1 MALKGFLSVVALGL
15 LIPFLYERS
24 AVLSFFY
31 TNAPARLHRT
41 NSLGKYEI
49 KFEDH
54 MRSCEDVLLI
64 EEHHLAIIA
73 CDAGRE
79 RWNTV
84 MGVFREGEVANAD
97 LWAYDYENT
106 AKPDAESLTRI
117 KLADFASARDFHTLG
132 LAYHQET
139 STLYVTNHAK
149 AGPRIEIFKF
159 EVESLTAKHI
169 RTIEHPLIYA
179 PNAIALISD
188 KEFYVTNAHYFT
200 RAQSKILNILET
212 YLSLPLGPVVHVN
225 LEQPEVQATVV
236 ARVPFANG
244 IEVLNSST
252 VAVAST
258 SMAVVYL
265 FNTPDK
271 LTFEKPSKIHVPF
284 LPDNLS
290 WANGKLLIA
299 GHPFA
304 PACTKFAQTR
314 HICNY
319 PSELEAATPE
329 MKEYCAKG
337 EATSGVAEWSEEG
350 GLKHLYSSTEYPTST
365 TAVRDAKRGVGI
377 ITGLYANG
385 ILVWRENE

>member
-1 MALKGFLSVVALGL
+1 MALKGFFGVVALGL

-31 TNAPARLHRT
+31 KNTPARLHRT

-49 KFEDH
+49 KFEDR
-54 MRSCEDVLLI
+54 MRSCEDVFLL

-84 MGVFREGEVANAD
+84 MGVFLEGEVTNAD
-97 LWAYDYENT
+97 LWAYDYES
-106 AKPDAESLTRI
+106 ASKPDAESLTRI
-117 KLADFASARDFHTLG
+117 KLTDFASAQDFHTLG
-132 LAYHQET
+132 LAFHKET

-149 AGPRIEIFKF
+149 AGPRIELFKLDIASF
-159 EVESLTAKHI
+159 TAKHI
-169 RTIEHPLIYA
+169 RTIEHPLIHA

-188 KEFYVTNAHYFT
+188 KELYVTNAHYFT
-200 RAQSKILNILET
+200 RAQSKFLSLLET
-212 YLSLPLGPVVHVN
+212 YLSLPLGPVVHVS
-225 LEQPEVQATVV
+225 LQHPEVKATVV

-252 VAVAST
+252 VAVSST
-258 SMAVVYL
+258 SSGTVFL

-271 LTFEKPSKIHVPF
+271 LTFENPTKIRVPF

-299 GHPFA
+299 GHPFV
-304 PACTKFAQTR
+304 PACNKFAETR
-314 HICNY
+314 HICND
-319 PSELEAATPE
+319 PSELEAASPE

-337 EATSGVAEWSEEG
+337 EATSAVAEWSEEG
-350 GLKHLYSSTEYPTST
+350 GLKYLYSSTEYPTST
-365 TAVRDAKRGVGI
+365 TAVKDAKRGVGI

-385 ILVWRENE
+385 ILVWREKE

>member
-1 MALKGFLSVVALGL
+1 MALKGFFGVVALGL

-24 AVLSFFY
+24 TVLSFFY
-31 TNAPARLHRT
+31 TNTPARLHRT

-49 KFEDH
+49 KFEDR
-54 MRSCEDVLLI
+54 MRSCEDVFLL

-84 MGVFREGEVANAD
+84 MGVFLGGEVANAD
-97 LWAYDYENT
+97 LWAYDYEN
-106 AKPDAESLTRI
+106 AVKPDAESLTRI
-117 KLADFASARDFHTLG
+117 KPTDFASAQDFHTLG

-139 STLYVTNHAK
+139 STLFVTNHAK
-149 AGPRIEIFKF
+149 AGPRIELFKLDIA
-159 EVESLTAKHI
+159 SLTAKHI

-179 PNAIALISD
+179 PNAIALISE

-200 RAQSKILNILET
+200 RAQSKFLSLLET
-212 YLSLPLGPVVHVN
+212 YLSLPLGPIVHVSI
-225 LEQPEVQATVV
+225 EQPEVEATVV

-244 IEVLNSST
+244 IEILNSST
-252 VAVAST
+252 VAVSST
-258 SMAVVYL
+258 SSATVFL

-271 LTFEKPSKIHVPF
+271 LTFENPTKIRVPF

-299 GHPFA
+299 GHPFV
-304 PACTKFAQTR
+304 PACNKFAETR
-314 HICNY
+314 HICND
-319 PSELEAATPE
+319 PSELESASPE

-337 EATSGVAEWSEEG
+337 KATSGVAEWSEEG
-350 GLKHLYSSTEYPTST
+350 GLKHLYSSTEYPTSA

-385 ILVWRENE
+385 ILVWREKE

>member
-1 MALKGFLSVVALGL
+1 MALKGFFGVVALGL

-24 AVLSFFY
+24 TVLSFFY
-31 TNAPARLHRT
+31 TNTPARLHRT

-49 KFEDH
+49 KFEDR
-54 MRSCEDVLLI
+54 MRSCEDVFLL
-64 EEHHLAIIA
+64 EEHHIAIIA

-84 MGVFREGEVANAD
+84 MGVFLGGDVANAD
-97 LWAYDYENT
+97 IWAYDYENA

-117 KLADFASARDFHTLG
+117 KLTDFASAQDFHTLG

-139 STLYVTNHAK
+139 STLFVTNHAK
-149 AGPRIEIFKF
+149 AGPRIELFKLDIA
-159 EVESLTAKHI
+159 SLTAKHT

-179 PNAIALISD
+179 PNAIALISE

-200 RAQSKILNILET
+200 RAQSKFLSLLET
-212 YLSLPLGPVVHVN
+212 YLSLPLGPIVHVSI
-225 LEQPEVQATVV
+225 EQPEVEATVV

-244 IEVLNSST
+244 IEILNSST
-252 VAVAST
+252 VAVSST
-258 SMAVVYL
+258 SSA
-265 FNTPDK
+265 
-271 LTFEKPSKIHVPF
+271 TFAE
-284 LPDNLS
+284 
-290 WANGKLLIA
+290 
-299 GHPFA
+299 
-304 PACTKFAQTR
+304 TR
-314 HICNY
+314 HICND
-319 PSELEAATPE
+319 PSELEAASPE

-350 GLKHLYSSTEYPTST
+350 GLKHLYSSTEYPTSA

-385 ILVWRENE
+385 ILVWREKE